1 MKCYNCKIAAQK
13 MVWPHTK
20 LGVSRHQNREQALG
34 VVTSVLTEKVHV
46 SALTKFAE
54 WLLDLKGKHLK
65 NACRQDAFDYLE
77 ERALT
82 RRQSTVDLDRQA
94 MNMHLGF
101 DKSLAFLAAK
111 IATVEE
117 DRAYT
122 REQIELLVAEA
133 EDDLALSI
141 RLACEAGLRG
151 MELITLSTPELMLPS
166 DRATWSSDR
175 FAGRQGDVRFVVHG
189 KGGLRREVRLSPELS
204 QLVRARQRREPVRV
218 SHRGAHLTSC
228 FDVRGGHKF
237 AVEFSSHSLR
247 VLGFTHGAHGLRH
260 SFAQRRRIELLCAG
274 FPVKK
279 MLLILSQEL
288 GHFHTQNTLTYL
300 RDQQF

>member
-1 MKCYNCKIAAQK
+1 MKNYSCKIAAQK
-13 MVWPHTK
+13 IVWPHTQ

-34 VVTSVLTEKVHV
+34 VVTSVLTEKAHV
-46 SALTKFAE
+46 SALTKFAQ

-65 NACRQDAFDYLE
+65 NANRQEAIDYLE

-94 MNMHLGF
+94 VNMHLGF
-101 DKSLAFLAAK
+101 DGPLDFVAAK
-111 IATVEE
+111 IATVEK

-122 REQIELLVAEA
+122 QQQIELLVAEA
-133 EDDLALSI
+133 EADLALSI
-141 RLACEAGLRG
+141 LIASDAGLRG
-151 MELITLSTPELMLPS
+151 MELITLSTPATMAPS
-166 DRATWSSDR
+166 VRAKWSVDR
-175 FAGRQGDVRFVVHG
+175 FTGREGDVRFVVHG
-189 KGGLRREVRLSPELS
+189 KGGLRREVRLTPELS
-204 QLVRARQRREPVRV
+204 KLVMALLRRQPVRL

-228 FDVRGGHKF
+228 FDICGGHKF
-237 AVEFSSHSLR
+237 AVEFSKLSLR

-260 SFAQRRRIELLCAG
+260 SFAQRRRTELLCAG
-274 FPVKK
+274 FSVKE

>member
-1 MKCYNCKIAAQK
+1 MKNYNCKIAAQK
-13 MVWPHTK
+13 MVWPHTQ
-20 LGVSRHQNREQALG
+20 LGVSRHQNRVQALG
-34 VVTSVLTEKVHV
+34 VVTSVLTEKAHV
-46 SALTKFAE
+46 SALAKFAQ
-54 WLLDLKGKHLK
+54 WLLNLKGKHLK
-65 NACRQDAFDYLE
+65 NACRQDAVEYLE

-101 DKSLAFLAAK
+101 DKSLAFVAAK

-122 REQIELLVAEA
+122 QEQIELLVSKAA
-133 EDDLALSI
+133 DGLALSVL
-141 RLACEAGLRG
+141 LACDAGLRG

-166 DRATWSSDR
+166 ARATWSSDR
-175 FAGRQGDVRFVVHG
+175 FAGRRSDVPYVVHG
-189 KGGLRREVRLSPELS
+189 KGGLCREVRISPELS
-204 QLVRARQRREPVRV
+204 QRTCAHQRMAPVRV

-228 FDVRGGHKF
+228 FDLCGGHKF

-274 FPVKK
+274 FSVKE

-300 RDQQF
+300 RDQLF